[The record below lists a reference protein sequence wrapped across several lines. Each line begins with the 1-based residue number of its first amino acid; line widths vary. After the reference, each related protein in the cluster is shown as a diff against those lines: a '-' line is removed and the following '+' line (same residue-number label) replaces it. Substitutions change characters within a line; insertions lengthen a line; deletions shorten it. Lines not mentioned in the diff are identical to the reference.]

1 MVGDATFVDPGYY
14 FLNSILHK
22 KLSFRL
28 CSSSENVSKSAG
40 NWSNLLNK
48 SLMDNFILCAVVHCS
63 NARLLFMKHGL
74 KLPNTDNLLAL
85 FITFEWGRIFENAMD
100 RK

>member
-1 MVGDATFVDPGYY
+1 M
-14 FLNSILHK
+14 
-22 KLSFRL
+22 
-28 CSSSENVSKSAG
+28 SESAG

-48 SLMDNFILCAVVHCS
+48 SLMYNFIFCAVVHCG
-63 NARLLFMKHGL
+63 NARLLFMKDGL

-85 FITFEWGRIFENAMD
+85 FITFEWGRILENAMD